1 MVKIFKKV
9 KPNIFET
16 KSASPWWWPSVNNI
30 ILDSV
35 LKYFSLVNSSFLD
48 QWELYEQLLAFLD
61 QFLPNNDKIWNFTF
75 TFLPP

>member
-16 KSASPWWWPSVNNI
+16 KSASLWWWPSVNNI

-48 QWELYEQLLAFLD
+48 QRELYEQLLAFLD
-61 QFLPNNDKIWNFTF
+61 
-75 TFLPP
+75 